1 MMNPTGNGRRIAVLG
16 DMRELG
22 KRSQELHENLAQPL
36 QESNVDLVY
45 TCGENMESLYRKIP
59 EHMQGATTATSD
71 ELAAIIVSTL
81 QPGDIVLVKGSLG
94 TKMKVIV
101 DSLREGHLEG

>member
-1 MMNPTGNGRRIAVLG
+1 
-16 DMRELG
+16 
-22 KRSQELHENLAQPL
+22 
-36 QESNVDLVY
+36 
-45 TCGENMESLYRKIP
+45 
-59 EHMQGATTATSD
+59 MQGATTATSD